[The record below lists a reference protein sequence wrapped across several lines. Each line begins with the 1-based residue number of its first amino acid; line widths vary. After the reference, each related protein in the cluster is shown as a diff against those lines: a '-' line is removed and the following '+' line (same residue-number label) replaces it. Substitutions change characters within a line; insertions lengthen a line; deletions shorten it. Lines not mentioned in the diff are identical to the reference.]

1 MQPSLITLGSFQ
13 GVAAGQ
19 TATLDLPAGQ
29 GAGLVYYGLRIQYLE
44 SGTLAN
50 QSTMEA
56 ALTEVRL
63 LVNGVVQRRFSAAQ
77 LNTINAEN
85 GIDFD
90 AGQLKI
96 FFAEPWRRSAQ
107 GEDALAW
114 GVADVDTFQV
124 EIDIDGAAT
133 SPALNVRAHV
143 VRNSRPL
150 GAIMKFR
157 QFTVAPSTTGIYNIT
172 TLPRQDNYARMHF
185 FENAAG
191 DISEVEVFVDGR
203 QEFKASDELF
213 ESLYGDNGLVPQTAL
228 NTIAF
233 DHRQRVSEMLPM
245 RKPIG
250 NNQFRQVTDF
260 RVDVNFAVASAATLL
275 TQTLGPRD

>member
-1 MQPSLITLGSFQ
+1 MQPSIITLGSFQ

-19 TATLDLPAGQ
+19 TATLDLPAGA
-29 GAGLVYYGLRIQYLE
+29 GAGLVYYGLRIEYAE
-44 SGTLAN
+44 SGTLAD

-56 ALTEVRL
+56 GIDEVRIL
-63 LVNGVVQRRFSAAQ
+63 INGVVQRRFSAAE
-77 LNTINAEN
+77 LNALNAEN

-124 EIDIDGAAT
+124 EIDIASGAT
-133 SPALNVRAHV
+133 SPSLKVRAHV

-150 GAIMKFR
+150 GAIMKWR
-157 QFTVAPSTTGIYNIT
+157 KFTVAPSATGIYNLT
-172 TLPRQDNYARMHF
+172 TLPRQDSYARLHF

-191 DISEVEVFVDGR
+191 DIDDIEVLVDGR
-203 QEFKASDELF
+203 QEFKATDALF
-213 ESLYGDNGLVPQTAL
+213 ESLYGDNGLTPQAAL
-228 NTIAF
+228 TTVAF
-233 DHRQRVSEMLPM
+233 DHRQRVSEMLAM
-245 RKPIG
+245 RKPVG

-260 RVDVNFAVASAATLL
+260 RVDINFAAANAATLL